1 MSEIRVENII
11 GETGTDAVKF
21 TKGINVTGVTT
32 ATSFSG
38 SGASLTSLPAA
49 NLTGTLPAISGAN
62 LTGLSAGVTAIDA
75 WAISA
80 AYTASSGANI
90 ISSNWYRFATASNTH
105 FPQLGGAMTQSSGVF
120 TFPSTGFWV
129 LDFTLGGYNVSD
141 NSGTYFGGQIFFS
154 DDSGSS
160 YDRIATAYT
169 NMMGNQD
176 HGEVFIKSYVDV
188 TNAST
193 CRVKFNT
200 NIAASKTIFGDS
212 DEMRTGVVFTR
223 IGDT

>member
-11 GETGTDAVKF
+11 GENGLDAVNF
-21 TKGINVTGVTT
+21 SKGVSAAGIVT
-32 ATSFSG
+32 ATGFKVGTGISMTETGIKASNFYG
-38 SGASLTSLPAA
+38 SGAA
-49 NLTGTLPAISGAN
+49 
-62 LTGLSAGVTAIDA
+62 LTGLSAGITDIDA

-80 AYTASSGANI
+80 AYTAASGGNI
-90 ISSNWYRFATASNTH
+90 INSNWYRFATASDTH

-141 NSGTYFGGQIFFS
+141 NSGTYFGGQIYFS
-154 DDSGSS
+154 NDSGSS

-169 NMMGNQD
+169 NMMGSSD

-193 CRVKFNT
+193 CRVKFHT
-200 NIAASKTIFGDS
+200 NVSASKSIFGDNN
-212 DEMRTGVVFTR
+212 EMRTGVVFTR

>member
-11 GETGTDAVKF
+11 GETGTDAVNF
-21 TKGINVTGVTT
+21 TKGINTTGIVT
-32 ATSFSG
+32 ATGFKVGAGISMTDTGIKASNFYG
-38 SGASLTSLPAA
+38 SGAA
-49 NLTGTLPAISGAN
+49 LTGI
-62 LTGLSAGVTAIDA
+62 SAGVSVLDA
-75 WAISA
+75 WALSTGTSA
-80 AYTASSGANI
+80 STGSNI
-90 ISSNWYRFATASNTH
+90 ISSNWYRFATASDTH

-160 YDRIATAYT
+160 YDRISTGYT
-169 NMMGNQD
+169 NMMGSQD
-176 HGEVFIKSYVDV
+176 HGLVFIKSYVDV

-193 CRVKFNT
+193 CRVKFHT
-200 NIAASKTIFGDS
+200 NLSASKTIFGDNN
-212 DEMRTGVVFTR
+212 EMRTGVVFTR

>member
-21 TKGINVTGVTT
+21 TKGINATGIIT

-38 SGASLTSLPAA
+38 TVPSSNLSGA
-49 NLTGTLPAISGAN
+49 LPAISGAN
-62 LTGLSAGVTAIDA
+62 LTGLSAGVSVLDA
-75 WAISA
+75 WALSTGTA
-80 AYTASSGANI
+80 ASSGSNI
-90 ISSNWYRFATASNTH
+90 ISSNWYRFATASDTH

-154 DDSGSS
+154 NDSGSS
-160 YDRIATAYT
+160 YDRISTGYT
-169 NMMGNQD
+169 NMMGSQD
-176 HGEVFIKSYVDV
+176 HGLVFIKSYVDV

-193 CRVKFNT
+193 CRVKFHT
-200 NIAASKTIFGDS
+200 NLAASKTIFGDNN
-212 DEMRTGVVFTR
+212 EMRTGVVFTR

>member
-21 TKGINVTGVTT
+21 TKGINATGIVT

-38 SGASLTSLPAA
+38 SVAASQ
-49 NLTGTLPAISGAN
+49 LTGALPAISGAN
-62 LTGLSAGVTAIDA
+62 LTGLSAGVSVLDA
-75 WAISA
+75 WALS
-80 AYTASSGANI
+80 TGTSASSGSNI
-90 ISSNWYRFATASNTH
+90 ISSNWYRFATASGTH

-160 YDRIATAYT
+160 YDRIATGYT
-169 NMMGNQD
+169 NMMGSQD
-176 HGEVFIKSYVDV
+176 HGLIFLRSYVDV

-193 CRVKFNT
+193 CRVKFHT
-200 NIAASKTIFGDS
+200 NIAASKTIFGDA

>member
-21 TKGINVTGVTT
+21 TKGINATGIVT
-32 ATSFSG
+32 ATGFKVGAGISMTDTGIKASNFYG
-38 SGASLTSLPAA
+38 SGAA
-49 NLTGTLPAISGAN
+49 LTGI
-62 LTGLSAGVTAIDA
+62 SAGVSVLDA
-75 WAISA
+75 WALSTGTSA
-80 AYTASSGANI
+80 STGSNI
-90 ISSNWYRFATASNTH
+90 ISSNWYRFATASDTH

-154 DDSGSS
+154 NDSGSS
-160 YDRIATAYT
+160 YDRISTGYT
-169 NMMGNQD
+169 NMMGSQD
-176 HGEVFIKSYVDV
+176 HGIVFIKSYVDV

-193 CRVKFNT
+193 CRVKFHT
-200 NIAASKTIFGDS
+200 NLAASKTIFGDNN
-212 DEMRTGVVFTR
+212 EMRTGVVFTR